1 MKFISYTLV
10 GLFVW
15 SQTATAEIS
24 LTSDSVV
31 NGKINK
37 IHACRKKA
45 GKDKSIQIS
54 ASNLPAGTKSVSIIL
69 DDPDAI
75 KPAGKIWVHWNVF
88 NVPVA
93 TSDFSLDIGTK
104 PAGTIGKGHG
114 GSGYKGMCPPDGKHT
129 YRIAIYAQKEDVKAK
144 ASGFSAV
151 KYTLE
156 RFEKDFSSSIIE
168 KAHIEG
174 TFR

>member
-15 SQTATAEIS
+15 SQTATAEIN
-24 LTSDSVV
+24 LTSDSII

-37 IHACRKKA
+37 IHACRKKG

-156 RFEKDFSSSIIE
+156 RFEKDFSTSIIE

-174 TFR
+174 AFR

>member
-1 MKFISYTLV
+1 MKFVS
-10 GLFVW
+10 LFFIGFFLW
-15 SQTATAEIS
+15 SQTANAEIN
-24 LTSDSVV
+24 LTSESVV
-31 NGKINK
+31 DGKISK
-37 IHACRKKA
+37 IHACRQKG

-54 ASNLPAGTKSVSIIL
+54 ASNLPADTKSISIIV

-75 KPAGKIWVHWNVF
+75 KPAGKVWVHWNVF
-88 NVPVA
+88 NIPVT
-93 TSDFSLDIGTK
+93 TSDFSLDVGTK

-144 ASGFSAV
+144 ATGFSAV

-156 RFEKDFSSSIIE
+156 KFEKDFGSSIIE
-168 KAHIEG
+168 KALIEG
-174 TFR
+174 TFK